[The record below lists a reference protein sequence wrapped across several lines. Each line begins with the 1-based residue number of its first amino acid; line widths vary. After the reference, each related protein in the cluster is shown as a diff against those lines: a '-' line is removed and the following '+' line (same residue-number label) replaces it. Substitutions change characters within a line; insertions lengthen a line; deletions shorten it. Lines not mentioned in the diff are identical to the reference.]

1 MIIKKALEKIEG
13 LVRGLKNKNM
23 DERLLSYS
31 AIVALLY
38 RIEEVTKD
46 QRIPNYIIY
55 RIDLLESCEALSE
68 LDDNHDYSDG
78 QHLGRALSAIGKLRS
93 YQCFN
98 VDNHHI

>member
-1 MIIKKALEKIEG
+1 MIIKNALEKIEG

-31 AIVALLY
+31 AIVALLN
-38 RIEEVTKD
+38 RIEEITKD

-55 RIDLLESCEALSE
+55 RTDLLESCEALSE
-68 LDDNHDYSDG
+68 LDDNNGYSDG

>member
-1 MIIKKALEKIEG
+1 MIIKNALQKIEG
-13 LVRGLKNKNM
+13 IVRGLKIKDI

-31 AIVALLY
+31 TIVTLLN
-38 RIEEVTKD
+38 RIEEVAKN

-55 RIDLLESCEALSE
+55 RSDLLESCEALCE
-68 LDDNHDYSDG
+68 LDDNKGHDDG
-78 QHLGRALSAIGKLRS
+78 QHLGRALSAIAKLRS